1 MNWLVIAVIV
11 LIVLATLAGAKRGL
25 VKTVLSFASFFV
37 SLVIMLFVR
46 EPVSDFVK
54 DQTGIYAAIETS
66 VSSFVEEKTQ
76 EIQAG
81 QAQLTDKVIDSL
93 NLPDVLTKSLE
104 QSNSK
109 AVYEQRGIQ
118 NIAAYITGWLTDLA
132 FEAVC
137 CIISFVVVWI
147 LLRIVTMLL
156 AGIVRLPVLHQID
169 CIAGASEDSSRDSK
183 EKVIRYLFTMV
194 EDIHSAVMVGDTVFD
209 IIGARETG
217 VDAIGVTWGFGNV
230 EEMKEKGARNIV
242 SNCSELEDVILGVC

>member
-1 MNWLVIAVIV
+1 M
-11 LIVLATLAGAKRGL
+11 
-25 VKTVLSFASFFV
+25 
-37 SLVIMLFVR
+37 
-46 EPVSDFVK
+46 
-54 DQTGIYAAIETS
+54 
-66 VSSFVEEKTQ
+66 EEKTQ
-76 EIQAG
+76 KLQAG

-147 LLRIVTMLL
+147 LLRIVTMVL

-169 CIAGASEDSSRDSK
+169 CIAGAICGLCTALIIIWIGGIVVTAFAAQDWGREALSMITQSTLLTFLYNNNFLLNALLK
-183 EKVIRYLFTMV
+183 
-194 EDIHSAVMVGDTVFD
+194 AV
-209 IIGARETG
+209 R
-217 VDAIGVTWGFGNV
+217 
-230 EEMKEKGARNIV
+230 
-242 SNCSELEDVILGVC
+242 

>member
-1 MNWLVIAVIV
+1 MNWLVIAVII

-118 NIAAYITGWLTDLA
+118 NIAAY
-132 FEAVC
+132 
-137 CIISFVVVWI
+137 
-147 LLRIVTMLL
+147 
-156 AGIVRLPVLHQID
+156 
-169 CIAGASEDSSRDSK
+169 
-183 EKVIRYLFTMV
+183 
-194 EDIHSAVMVGDTVFD
+194 
-209 IIGARETG
+209 
-217 VDAIGVTWGFGNV
+217 
-230 EEMKEKGARNIV
+230 
-242 SNCSELEDVILGVC
+242 

>member
-1 MNWLVIAVIV
+1 MACDSGNRIDCTCDTGWCEKRTCKNSSFICV
-11 LIVLATLAGAKRGL
+11 L
-25 VKTVLSFASFFV
+25 FV

-147 LLRIVTMLL
+147 LLRIVTMVL
-156 AGIVRLPVLHQID
+156 AGIVRLPV
-169 CIAGASEDSSRDSK
+169 CIRLTVLQVPFAGFVLR
-183 EKVIRYLFTMV
+183 
-194 EDIHSAVMVGDTVFD
+194 
-209 IIGARETG
+209 
-217 VDAIGVTWGFGNV
+217 
-230 EEMKEKGARNIV
+230 
-242 SNCSELEDVILGVC
+242 

>member
-1 MNWLVIAVIV
+1 MTREAVSFCVIRILKLADSMNWLVIAVII

-147 LLRIVTMLL
+147 LLRIVTMVL

-169 CIAGASEDSSRDSK
+169 CIAGAICGLCTALIIIWIGGIVVTAFAAQDWGREALSMITQSTLLTFLYNNNFLLNALLK
-183 EKVIRYLFTMV
+183 
-194 EDIHSAVMVGDTVFD
+194 AV
-209 IIGARETG
+209 R
-217 VDAIGVTWGFGNV
+217 
-230 EEMKEKGARNIV
+230 
-242 SNCSELEDVILGVC
+242 

>member
-109 AVYEQRGIQ
+109 AVYEPILRDGSQIWHLR
-118 NIAAYITGWLTDLA
+118 L
-132 FEAVC
+132 FAVLSVLLLYGFC
-137 CIISFVVVWI
+137 FV
-147 LLRIVTMLL
+147 L
-156 AGIVRLPVLHQID
+156 
-169 CIAGASEDSSRDSK
+169 
-183 EKVIRYLFTMV
+183 
-194 EDIHSAVMVGDTVFD
+194 
-209 IIGARETG
+209 
-217 VDAIGVTWGFGNV
+217 
-230 EEMKEKGARNIV
+230 
-242 SNCSELEDVILGVC
+242 

>member
-54 DQTGIYAAIETS
+54 NQTGIYAAIETS

-137 CIISFVVVWI
+137 CIISFVESAS
-147 LLRIVTMLL
+147 RPQSCAANAVTT
-156 AGIVRLPVLHQID
+156 IPP
-169 CIAGASEDSSRDSK
+169 
-183 EKVIRYLFTMV
+183 
-194 EDIHSAVMVGDTVFD
+194 IHIIINAVKSPQT
-209 IIGARETG
+209 AP
-217 VDAIGVTWGFGNV
+217 AIQS
-230 EEMKEKGARNIV
+230 I
-242 SNCSELEDVILGVC
+242 

>member
-1 MNWLVIAVIV
+1 MACDSGNRIDCTCDTGWCKKRTCKNSSFICVLFCKLGNHAV
-11 LIVLATLAGAKRGL
+11 
-25 VKTVLSFASFFV
+25 
-37 SLVIMLFVR
+37 VR

-81 QAQLTDKVIDSL
+81 QAQMTDKVIDSL

-147 LLRIVTMLL
+147 LLRIVTMVL

-169 CIAGASEDSSRDSK
+169 CIAGAICGLCTALIIIWIGGIVVTAFAAQDWGREALSMITQSTLLTFLYNNNFLLNALLK
-183 EKVIRYLFTMV
+183 
-194 EDIHSAVMVGDTVFD
+194 AV
-209 IIGARETG
+209 R
-217 VDAIGVTWGFGNV
+217 
-230 EEMKEKGARNIV
+230 
-242 SNCSELEDVILGVC
+242 

>member
-93 NLPDVLTKSLE
+93 NLPDVLILCVVHLLPML
-104 QSNSK
+104 NLF
-109 AVYEQRGIQ
+109 RIG
-118 NIAAYITGWLTDLA
+118 LA
-132 FEAVC
+132 LRFQLFQTCPV
-137 CIISFVVVWI
+137 
-147 LLRIVTMLL
+147 LLRLL
-156 AGIVRLPVLHQID
+156 LFLNNLPVLCSDVRPGLRQTPGSAPAALQRPGD
-169 CIAGASEDSSRDSK
+169 RPCGTGA
-183 EKVIRYLFTMV
+183 
-194 EDIHSAVMVGDTVFD
+194 
-209 IIGARETG
+209 
-217 VDAIGVTWGFGNV
+217 
-230 EEMKEKGARNIV
+230 GARNAV
-242 SNCSELEDVILGVC
+242 RGVG